1 MNEFDNELLHYAKG
15 QTKKNA
21 KYKSRKMVN
30 GRWVYDYGKEGYTS
44 TVGAGKEIHTTE
56 DSMSIGAP
64 KADHVYRRK
73 NDHTSI
79 DSIRTPKS
87 LEEAKAMT
95 SKREKSYHTTKEEVK
110 AVNKPRIL
118 KKIRSSKYVSK
129 GKALIKKYIVGEP
142 GKVYPVN
149 SAKEKTEYE
158 TIRRKNMSKGR
169 KFIEDYIIGHEGKVT
184 TY

>member
-1 MNEFDNELLHYAKG
+1 MSDYYVYNGRLYSASELTHYAKG

-56 DSMSIGAP
+56 DSMSIGVP
-64 KADHVYRRK
+64 KADHVYKRK

-95 SKREKSYHTTKEEVK
+95 PKPEKSYHTTKEEVK

-118 KKIRSSKYVSK
+118 KKSRFSKYAAK
-129 GKALIKKYIVGEP
+129 GRALINKLISKLYKETTTTTNISTGETR
-142 GKVYPVN
+142 
-149 SAKEKTEYE
+149 KTNVDFY
-158 TIRRKNMSKGR
+158 R
-169 KFIEDYIIGHEGKVT
+169 
-184 TY
+184 